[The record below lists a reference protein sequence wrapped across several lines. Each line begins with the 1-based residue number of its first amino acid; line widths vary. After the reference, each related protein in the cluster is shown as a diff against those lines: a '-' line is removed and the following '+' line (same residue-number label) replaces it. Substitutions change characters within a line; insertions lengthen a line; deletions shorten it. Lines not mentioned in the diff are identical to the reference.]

1 MKKDLPAKG
10 SEWVRLILSIL
21 VLLAFVPL
29 SLYAIPKVMA
39 LGDAQTRAALQQ
51 QMQSQGIGGW
61 FVFLGIQVLQV
72 VVAMIPGEPVVKSWL
87 YFR

>member
-10 SEWVRLILSIL
+10 SERVRLILSIL
-21 VLLAFVPL
+21 VLVAFVPL

>member
-39 LGDAQTRAALQQ
+39 LGAVSYTHLTLPTIC
-51 QMQSQGIGGW
+51 S
-61 FVFLGIQVLQV
+61 V
-72 VVAMIPGEPVVKSWL
+72 
-87 YFR
+87 

>member
-39 LGDAQTRAALQQ
+39 LGDAQKPAAT
-51 QMQSQGIGGW
+51 
-61 FVFLGIQVLQV
+61 
-72 VVAMIPGEPVVKSWL
+72 AMRLPRPAPRFSSRCSRRESAAGL
-87 YFR
+87 YF